1 MCASSAAMAMAFD
14 AGGRQRQKD
23 IWVGDL
29 TDDEAE
35 RLLALHGHKEDWLQ
49 FTEECPLAA
58 LLLVVRGFMHF
69 WCLDALEVACGRW
82 TW

>member
-1 MCASSAAMAMAFD
+1 MEPQKSPGKTAASEVIVCASSAAMAMAFD

-35 RLLALHGHKEDWLQ
+35 RLLIHRGVSPGCIALSREGLH
-49 FTEECPLAA
+49 A
-58 LLLVVRGFMHF
+58 LLVSG
-69 WCLDALEVACGRW
+69 CP
-82 TW
+82 